1 MNDIDYCY
9 DLLLK
14 HIKKSLE
21 DEYCFYRYQIA
32 DKEINSDGKTSNYI
46 KEQVCDLFNIK
57 AAKDTMELLIKL
69 SDRQSSTDDQQTGV
83 IILPEVRE
91 PSDCEVIE
99 PGEETY
105 SAKEQS
111 SEQVPDQ
118 TSEQTSEQSRESSPE
133 SSSEQTSEQ
142 SSEQDLTCQPYPEPN
157 CKQVYKHKAF
167 NLNSNKSGFT

>member
-83 IILPEVRE
+83 IILPAVRE
-91 PSDCEVIE
+91 PNDCQVIE
-99 PGEETY
+99 PSEEVY

-111 SEQVPDQ
+111 SEQD
-118 TSEQTSEQSRESSPE
+118 
-133 SSSEQTSEQ
+133 Q
-142 SSEQDLTCQPYPEPN
+142 SSEQNPEPSSEQEPICHAYPEPN
-157 CKQVYKHKAF
+157 YKQAYKHKAF
-167 NLNSNKSGFT
+167 NPNSNKSGFT

>member
-83 IILPEVRE
+83 IILPAVRE
-91 PSDCEVIE
+91 PNDCEVIE
-99 PGEETY
+99 PSEEAY
-105 SAKEQS
+105 SDEEPSSEQDQTPEQS
-111 SEQVPDQ
+111 SEQEP
-118 TSEQTSEQSRESSPE
+118 
-133 SSSEQTSEQ
+133 
-142 SSEQDLTCQPYPEPN
+142 TCEPTPEPN
-157 CKQVYKHKAF
+157 SKQAYKHKSF
-167 NLNSNKSGFT
+167 NPYSNKSGFT

>member
-32 DKEINSDGKTSNYI
+32 DKEVNSDGKTSNYI

-83 IILPEVRE
+83 IILPAVRG
-91 PSDCEVIE
+91 PSDCEDIE
-99 PGEETY
+99 PSEEAY

-111 SEQVPDQ
+111 SEQVP
-118 TSEQTSEQSRESSPE
+118 
-133 SSSEQTSEQ
+133 TSEQ
-142 SSEQDLTCQPYPEPN
+142 SSEQDPTCDPTPKPN
-157 CKQVYKHKAF
+157 CKHAYNQKAF
-167 NLNSNKSGFT
+167 NPNSNKSGFTKIRRKHERFK

>member
-83 IILPEVRE
+83 IILPAVRE
-91 PSDCEVIE
+91 PSDCEEIE
-99 PGEETY
+99 PCEEAY
-105 SAKEQS
+105 SDEEPS

-118 TSEQTSEQSRESSPE
+118 
-133 SSSEQTSEQ
+133 SSEQTSEQ
-142 SSEQDLTCQPYPEPN
+142 SSEEDPTCQPYPEPN
-157 CKQVYKHKAF
+157 SKQAYKQKAF
-167 NLNSNKSGFT
+167 NPNSNNSGFT

>member
-32 DKEINSDGKTSNYI
+32 DKEVNSDGKTSNYI

-83 IILPEVRE
+83 IILPAVRE
-91 PSDCEVIE
+91 PNDCEDIE
-99 PGEETY
+99 PCEEAY
-105 SAKEQS
+105 SAKEQSIEQVPTSEQS
-111 SEQVPDQ
+111 SEQVP
-118 TSEQTSEQSRESSPE
+118 
-133 SSSEQTSEQ
+133 EQTSEQ
-142 SSEQDLTCQPYPEPN
+142 SSEEDPTCETYPEPN
-157 CKQVYKHKAF
+157 FKQAYKHKAF
-167 NLNSNKSGFT
+167 NPNSNNSGFT

>member
-1 MNDIDYCY
+1 M
-9 DLLLK
+9 LRSATEA
-14 HIKKSLE
+14 HQKSLE

-69 SDRQSSTDDQQTGV
+69 SDRQSNTDDKKTGV
-83 IILPEVRE
+83 IILPAVRE

-99 PGEETY
+99 PTEEAY
-105 SAKEQS
+105 SNKEQS
-111 SEQVPDQ
+111 SEQVP

-133 SSSEQTSEQ
+133 PSSEQTSEQ
-142 SSEQDLTCQPYPEPN
+142 SSEQEPICQPYPEPN
-157 CKQVYKHKAF
+157 FKQAYKQKAF
-167 NLNSNKSGFT
+167 KPYSNKSGFT

>member
-83 IILPEVRE
+83 IILPAVRE
-91 PSDCEVIE
+91 PNDCQVIE
-99 PGEETY
+99 PSEEAY

-111 SEQVPDQ
+111 SEQVP
-118 TSEQTSEQSRESSPE
+118 EQTPEQSRESSPE
-133 SSSEQTSEQ
+133 PSSEHTSEQ
-142 SSEQDLTCQPYPEPN
+142 SSEQDSTCQPSPEPN
-157 CKQVYKHKAF
+157 CKQAYKHKAF
-167 NLNSNKSGFT
+167 KPNSNKSGFT

>member
-32 DKEINSDGKTSNYI
+32 DKEVNSDGKTSNYI

-83 IILPEVRE
+83 IILPAVRE
-91 PSDCEVIE
+91 PNDCEDIE
-99 PGEETY
+99 PSEEAY
-105 SAKEQS
+105 SAKEPS
-111 SEQVPDQ
+111 SEKIP
-118 TSEQTSEQSRESSPE
+118 
-133 SSSEQTSEQ
+133 EQTSEQ
-142 SSEQDLTCQPYPEPN
+142 SSEQDTICQPYPEPN
-157 CKQVYKHKAF
+157 CKQAYKQKAF
-167 NLNSNKSGFT
+167 NPNSNNSGFT

>member
-83 IILPEVRE
+83 IILPAVRE

-99 PGEETY
+99 PSEEAY

-111 SEQVPDQ
+111 SEQVP
-118 TSEQTSEQSRESSPE
+118 TSEQTSD
-133 SSSEQTSEQ
+133 QTSEQ
-142 SSEQDLTCQPYPEPN
+142 SSEQEPICQPYPEPN
-157 CKQVYKHKAF
+157 SKQAYKQKAF
-167 NLNSNKSGFT
+167 KPYSNKSGFT

>member
-83 IILPEVRE
+83 IILPAVRE
-91 PSDCEVIE
+91 PSDCEDIE
-99 PGEETY
+99 PSEEAY

-111 SEQVPDQ
+111 SEQDQ
-118 TSEQTSEQSRESSPE
+118 TPEQSSESSPE
-133 SSSEQTSEQ
+133 PSSDQTSEQ
-142 SSEQDLTCQPYPEPN
+142 SSEQDLEPTCDPTPKPN
-157 CKQVYKHKAF
+157 FKQAYKQKAF
-167 NLNSNKSGFT
+167 KPNSNKSGFT

>member
-83 IILPEVRE
+83 IILPAVRE

-99 PGEETY
+99 PNEEAY
-105 SAKEQS
+105 SAKEPS

-118 TSEQTSEQSRESSPE
+118 TSEQTSEQS
-133 SSSEQTSEQ
+133 SEQEPA
-142 SSEQDLTCQPYPEPN
+142 CQPYPEPN
-157 CKQVYKHKAF
+157 FKQAYKHKAF
-167 NLNSNKSGFT
+167 NPNSNNSGFT

>member
-32 DKEINSDGKTSNYI
+32 DKEVNSDGKTSNYI

-83 IILPEVRE
+83 IILPAVRE
-91 PSDCEVIE
+91 PSDCEEIE
-99 PGEETY
+99 PCEEAY

-111 SEQVPDQ
+111 SEQDQ
-118 TSEQTSEQSRESSPE
+118 SSER
-133 SSSEQTSEQ
+133 SSEQVPTSEQ
-142 SSEQDLTCQPYPEPN
+142 SSEQEPICQPYPEPN
-157 CKQVYKHKAF
+157 FKHAYNQKAF
-167 NLNSNKSGFT
+167 NPNSNNSGFT

>member
-32 DKEINSDGKTSNYI
+32 DKEINSDGKASNYI

-83 IILPEVRE
+83 IILPAVRE
-91 PSDCEVIE
+91 PSDCEEIE
-99 PGEETY
+99 PNEEAY

-118 TSEQTSEQSRESSPE
+118 SSEQSSESFPE
-133 SSSEQTSEQ
+133 PSSEQTSEQ
-142 SSEQDLTCQPYPEPN
+142 SSEQEPICQPSPEPN
-157 CKQVYKHKAF
+157 SKQAYKHKAF
-167 NLNSNKSGFT
+167 NPNSNNSGFT

>member
-32 DKEINSDGKTSNYI
+32 DKEVNSDGKTSNYI

-83 IILPEVRE
+83 IILPAVRE
-91 PSDCEVIE
+91 PNDSQVIE
-99 PGEETY
+99 PSEEVY

-118 TSEQTSEQSRESSPE
+118 IFQQTSEQSSESSTEP
-133 SSSEQTSEQ
+133 SSEQTSEQ
-142 SSEQDLTCQPYPEPN
+142 SSEQEPICHAYPEPN
-157 CKQVYKHKAF
+157 FKQAYKQKSF
-167 NLNSNKSGFT
+167 NPYSNKSGFT

>member
-83 IILPEVRE
+83 IILPAVRE

-99 PGEETY
+99 PSEEAY

-111 SEQVPDQ
+111 SEQVP
-118 TSEQTSEQSRESSPE
+118 TSEQTS
-133 SSSEQTSEQ
+133 
-142 SSEQDLTCQPYPEPN
+142 D
-157 CKQVYKHKAF
+157 
-167 NLNSNKSGFT
+167 

>member
-69 SDRQSSTDDQQTGV
+69 LDRQSSTDDQQTGV
-83 IILPEVRE
+83 IILPAVRE
-91 PSDCEVIE
+91 PNDCEAIE
-99 PGEETY
+99 PSEDAY
-105 SAKEQS
+105 SDKEQS
-111 SEQVPDQ
+111 SEQVP
-118 TSEQTSEQSRESSPE
+118 
-133 SSSEQTSEQ
+133 TSEQ
-142 SSEQDLTCQPYPEPN
+142 SSEQDPTCEPYPEPN
-157 CKQVYKHKAF
+157 FKQAYKHKAF
-167 NLNSNKSGFT
+167 NPYSNKSGFT

>member
-32 DKEINSDGKTSNYI
+32 DKEVNSDGKTSNYI

-57 AAKDTMELLIKL
+57 ASKDTMELLIKL

-83 IILPEVRE
+83 IILPAVRE
-91 PSDCEVIE
+91 PSDCEAIE
-99 PGEETY
+99 PCEEAY
-105 SAKEQS
+105 STKEQS

-118 TSEQTSEQSRESSPE
+118 TSERSSEKVP
-133 SSSEQTSEQ
+133 EQTSEQ
-142 SSEQDLTCQPYPEPN
+142 SSEQEPICQPYPEPN
-157 CKQVYKHKAF
+157 FKHAYNQKAF
-167 NLNSNKSGFT
+167 NPNSNNSGFT

>member
-111 SEQVPDQ
+111 SEQVP
-118 TSEQTSEQSRESSPE
+118 TSEQTSD
-133 SSSEQTSEQ
+133 QTSEQ
-142 SSEQDLTCQPYPEPN
+142 SSEQEPICQPYPEPN
-157 CKQVYKHKAF
+157 SKQAYKQKAF
-167 NLNSNKSGFT
+167 KPYSNKSGFT

>member
-83 IILPEVRE
+83 IILPAVRE
-91 PSDCEVIE
+91 PSDCEDIE
-99 PGEETY
+99 PCEEAY

-111 SEQVPDQ
+111 SEQDQ
-118 TSEQTSEQSRESSPE
+118 TPEQSRESSPE
-133 SSSEQTSEQ
+133 PSSEQTSEQ
-142 SSEQDLTCQPYPEPN
+142 SSEEDPTCQPYPEPN
-157 CKQVYKHKAF
+157 SKQAYKQKAF
-167 NLNSNKSGFT
+167 NPNSNNSGFT

>member
-83 IILPEVRE
+83 IILPAVRE
-91 PSDCEVIE
+91 PNECEAIE
-99 PGEETY
+99 PSEEAY
-105 SAKEQS
+105 SAKEPSSEQVPTSEQS
-111 SEQVPDQ
+111 SEQVP
-118 TSEQTSEQSRESSPE
+118 
-133 SSSEQTSEQ
+133 EQTSEQ
-142 SSEQDLTCQPYPEPN
+142 SSEQEPICQPYPEPN
-157 CKQVYKHKAF
+157 SKQAYKQKAF
-167 NLNSNKSGFT
+167 NPNSNNSGFT

>member
-83 IILPEVRE
+83 IILPAVRE
-91 PSDCEVIE
+91 PNECEAIE
-99 PGEETY
+99 PSEEAY
-105 SAKEQS
+105 SAKEPSSEQVPTSEQS
-111 SEQVPDQ
+111 SEQVP
-118 TSEQTSEQSRESSPE
+118 
-133 SSSEQTSEQ
+133 EQTSEQ
-142 SSEQDLTCQPYPEPN
+142 SSEQDSICQPYPEPN
-157 CKQVYKHKAF
+157 SKQAYKQKAF
-167 NLNSNKSGFT
+167 KPNSNNSGFT

>member
-32 DKEINSDGKTSNYI
+32 DKEINSDGKASNYI

-69 SDRQSSTDDQQTGV
+69 SDRQSSTDEQQTGV
-83 IILPEVRE
+83 IILPAVRE
-91 PSDCEVIE
+91 PSDCEDIE
-99 PGEETY
+99 PSEEDY

-111 SEQVPDQ
+111 SEQDQ
-118 TSEQTSEQSRESSPE
+118 TPEQSSESSPE
-133 SSSEQTSEQ
+133 PSSEQTPEQ
-142 SSEQDLTCQPYPEPN
+142 SSEQEPACEPYPEPN
-157 CKQVYKHKAF
+157 SKQAYKQKAF
-167 NLNSNKSGFT
+167 KPNSNNSGFT

>member
-32 DKEINSDGKTSNYI
+32 DKEINSNGKTSNYI

-83 IILPEVRE
+83 IILPAVRE
-91 PSDCEVIE
+91 PSDCEDIE
-99 PGEETY
+99 PNEETY
-105 SAKEQS
+105 SDKEQS
-111 SEQVPDQ
+111 SEQVP
-118 TSEQTSEQSRESSPE
+118 TSEQTSERSSESSPE
-133 SSSEQTSEQ
+133 PSSEQTSEQ
-142 SSEQDLTCQPYPEPN
+142 SSEQDTICQPYPEPN
-157 CKQVYKHKAF
+157 FKHAYNQKAF
-167 NLNSNKSGFT
+167 NPNSNNSGFT

>member
-83 IILPEVRE
+83 IILPAVRE

-99 PGEETY
+99 PSEEAY

-111 SEQVPDQ
+111 SEQVP
-118 TSEQTSEQSRESSPE
+118 TSEHTSEQSRESSPE
-133 SSSEQTSEQ
+133 PSSEQTSEQ
-142 SSEQDLTCQPYPEPN
+142 SSEQDSTCQPYPEPN
-157 CKQVYKHKAF
+157 FKQAYKQKAF
-167 NLNSNKSGFT
+167 KPNSNKSGFT